1 MATAPKDYYDVLGI
15 AKNADAKTIKDAFR
29 TLALKYHPDR
39 NKDPDAEEQ
48 FKNIA
53 EAYAVLSD
61 AKKRADYD
69 ARGHASVE
77 GIKPEDLYSGIN
89 FEDIF
94 KGLHFDGDADS
105 LFANFFRRQPP
116 RPSRGDNLKIVVA
129 VDLEKIM
136 TGADEVIT
144 LTHPTVCP
152 DCHGTGE
159 AGGAAPVQC
168 DVCSGAGRVTKS
180 QKSNHGQVEIRQ
192 ISVCPACHGSGV
204 KIQHPCPQ
212 CQGHGTIERTEQLT
226 IAIPVGAEEGLL
238 LRIAG
243 KGNPSAEP
251 AGEPGDLFV
260 EVRTKPDLRFS
271 RHGVDL
277 IRHETL
283 ALTDAVL
290 GVDLSVPTLDSTA
303 NVTIPPGTQPGA
315 VLRLKNKGLPYLGK
329 EKRGN
334 LYLHINVKIPGNLT
348 ETEKKLFQQLHA
360 LEAAKTAEMV

>member
-1 MATAPKDYYDVLGI
+1 M
-15 AKNADAKTIKDAFR
+15 
-29 TLALKYHPDR
+29 
-39 NKDPDAEEQ
+39 
-48 FKNIA
+48 
-53 EAYAVLSD
+53 
-61 AKKRADYD
+61 
-69 ARGHASVE
+69 
-77 GIKPEDLYSGIN
+77 
-89 FEDIF
+89 
-94 KGLHFDGDADS
+94 
-105 LFANFFRRQPP
+105 
-116 RPSRGDNLKIVVA
+116 
-129 VDLEKIM
+129 
-136 TGADEVIT
+136 
-144 LTHPTVCP
+144 
-152 DCHGTGE
+152 
-159 AGGAAPVQC
+159 
-168 DVCSGAGRVTKS
+168 
-180 QKSNHGQVEIRQ
+180 
-192 ISVCPACHGSGV
+192 
-204 KIQHPCPQ
+204 
-212 CQGHGTIERTEQLT
+212 
-226 IAIPVGAEEGLL
+226 

-360 LEAAKTAEMV
+360 LEAAKTAEVV